1 MSCLRKVSWIALL
14 SIVVIAAGTFAMLRF
29 SPVADSCER
38 LDNVLAKSDQGS
50 SAVYSLEVC
59 TNIGTRVNASVDVV
73 SSSGRHETAFRFLPV
88 YGLVKWRAG
97 EITGTAEPSA
107 AWVSPRSLR
116 ISIGT
121 VATVLEERPDIGDI
135 RVTYDIRKDL
145 HMETVEYRDW

>member
-1 MSCLRKVSWIALL
+1 MSCLRKVSWITLL
-14 SIVVIAAGTFAMLRF
+14 SIVVITAGTLATLR
-29 SPVADSCER
+29 SVPAGDSCER
-38 LDNVLAKSDQGS
+38 LDRVLATSGQGT

-73 SSSGRHETAFRFLPV
+73 SSSGRHQTASRFLPV

-97 EITGTAEPSA
+97 EVTGTAEPSA

-121 VATVLEERPDIGDI
+121 VETVVEQRTEIGDV
-135 RVTYDIRKDL
+135 RVDL
-145 HMETVEYRDW
+145 HIEKAEYGD